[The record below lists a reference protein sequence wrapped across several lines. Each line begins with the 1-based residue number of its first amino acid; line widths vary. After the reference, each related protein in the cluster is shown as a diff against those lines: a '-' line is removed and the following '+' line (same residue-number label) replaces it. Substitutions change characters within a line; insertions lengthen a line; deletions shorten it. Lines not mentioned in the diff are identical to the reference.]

1 MEIHPMTEE
10 GPKIIRALGQVR
22 RLHWEVAS
30 LLQTA
35 DRVLSEHGWRI
46 AKSDSRALYETST
59 SIDKP
64 NQWMPWEVYRYY
76 RHDDHPSTLA
86 SLTVLLDDGQS
97 EFPEP
102 LITGSVIEFEDAQ
115 TAAGHAYW
123 AGAFF
128 RVLLKS
134 EPDGRAVEVQRELLD
149 KGWDFEFR
157 KARCFAYPLVTV
169 TSEEVLRQKIVGHL
183 LAQLAG
189 ASG

>member
-1 MEIHPMTEE
+1 MELHPMTEE
-10 GPKIIRALGQVR
+10 GPKIIRVLSQVR
-22 RLHWEVAS
+22 RLYAEVAL

-35 DRVLSEHGWRI
+35 DKAMAERGWRI
-46 AKSDSRALYETST
+46 AKSDSRALYETSN
-59 SIDKP
+59 SIDRP
-64 NQWMPWEVYRYY
+64 QQWMPWEVYRYY

-97 EFPEP
+97 EFLEP

-115 TAAGHAYW
+115 TASGHAYW

-128 RVLLKS
+128 RTLLKK

-169 TSEEVLRQKIVGHL
+169 TSEEVLRQKVVGHL
-183 LAQLAG
+183 LAQLEE